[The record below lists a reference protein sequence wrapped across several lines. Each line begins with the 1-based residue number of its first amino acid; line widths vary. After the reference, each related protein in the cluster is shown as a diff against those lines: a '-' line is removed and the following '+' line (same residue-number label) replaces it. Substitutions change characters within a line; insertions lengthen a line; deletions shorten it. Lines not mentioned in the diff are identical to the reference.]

1 MNESNGSELY
11 HVGDLM
17 LDVDAC
23 LLTRAGEVVPLPPKT
38 FELFMELVRHAPG
51 VVRREELIDSVWP
64 NEIVN
69 DEALTQRVMLLRRAL
84 GDDATNPTF
93 IASAPRWGYR
103 MVAPVEKV
111 ATEEATSRAPP
122 EGAVDGASLSGLQLA
137 IVSIRRRERWL
148 VAVALGVVAVVTGLA
163 IHSRVG
169 WARHPIDSLAITP
182 FAASS
187 TDSDAELLSEGI
199 PATLTANMTQVPHL
213 RVIAASTMER
223 YRGNAVDP
231 QEIGRELGVRAVLT
245 GRLMRRGTLVV
256 IDTELVDVKDGS
268 RLWGARLESPL
279 TDIFAVQNEI
289 SSEIASG
296 MRLRLT
302 GAQRTRLATYT
313 TSNVNAYTLY
323 LRGRHF
329 WNKRDENGFDEAI
342 ASFRRAIDL
351 DPSYALAY
359 VGLADCFAL
368 EASMEYGLAPPAD
381 MMPKARSA
389 ALRALELDPN
399 LAEAHASL
407 GLVLWIYDWQRKRA
421 EQEMRRAIEL
431 SPGYATAHQWL
442 AEMLAEQGLANE
454 AEREI
459 RLAEQLDPLSLVI
472 SADRGLLPYYRR
484 DFQLAI
490 RSYRATLAMDP
501 AFLQARLGLGLAY
514 LQGGQRDEALKLLL
528 ETNRLAGGAPPTLS
542 ALGYAYGLTGR
553 ATEAHAILEELLAL
567 RKERYIS
574 AFYVAGVYIGL
585 GDRDSAFAWL
595 DRACTER
602 ASLLRAIK
610 VWPAFD
616 PLRSDTRFAAL
627 LRCLHL
633 H

>member
-1 MNESNGSELY
+1 MNGSSGSELY
-11 HVGDLM
+11 RVGDLV

-23 LLTRAGEVVPLPPKT
+23 LLTRNGEVVALPPKT
-38 FELFMELVRHAPG
+38 FDLLVELVRHAPG
-51 VVRREELIDSVWP
+51 VVRREELIELVWP

-84 GDDATNPTF
+84 GDHAKDPTF

-103 MVAPVEKV
+103 LVAPVERA
-111 ATEEATSRAPP
+111 ATGDAASRAPP
-122 EGAVDGASLSGLQLA
+122 DGDVEGVSLSGLQQT
-137 IVSIRRRERWL
+137 IVTVRRRDRWIITGVLTLALIL
-148 VAVALGVVAVVTGLA
+148 VGVALWPR
-163 IHSRVG
+163 IG
-169 WARHPIDSLAITP
+169 WGRHPIDSLAITP
-182 FAASS
+182 FVASDTS
-187 TDSDAELLSEGI
+187 NDTEILSEGI
-199 PATLTANMTQVPHL
+199 PATLTATMARAPNL
-213 RVIAASTMER
+213 RVIAASTMVR
-223 YRGNAVDP
+223 YRGTAIDP
-231 QEIGRELGVRAVLT
+231 QHIGRVLGVRAVLT
-245 GRLMRRGTLVV
+245 GKLMRHGALVV

-279 TDIFAVQNEI
+279 TDIFAVQSEI

-302 GAQRTRLATYT
+302 GAQRTRLATHT
-313 TSNVNAYTLY
+313 TSNVGAYTLY
-323 LRGRHF
+323 LKGRHF
-329 WNKRDENGFDEAI
+329 WNKRDETGFDEAI
-342 ASFRRAIDL
+342 ASFRKAIDL

-368 EASMEYGLAPPAD
+368 EASMEYGLAAPVD

-389 ALRALELDPN
+389 AVKALELDPD

-407 GLVLWIYDWQRKRA
+407 GLVLWIYDWKRERA
-421 EQEMRRAIEL
+421 EHELRRAIEL

-442 AEMLAEQGLANE
+442 AEMLAEDGMADQ
-454 AEREI
+454 AESEI
-459 RLAEQLDPLSLVI
+459 RVAEQLDPLSLVI
-472 SADRGLLPYYRR
+472 SADRGLLPYYRQ
-484 DFQLAI
+484 DYELAI
-490 RSYRATLAMDP
+490 HRYRATLAMDP

-514 LQGGQRDEALKLLL
+514 LHGGERDMGLEVLREA
-528 ETNRLAGGAPPTLS
+528 NQMAGGAPPTLS
-542 ALGYAYGLTGR
+542 AVGYAYGLAGKTAEAR
-553 ATEAHAILEELLAL
+553 AVLEKLLEL

-585 GDRDSAFAWL
+585 GDKDSAFTWL

-610 VWPAFD
+610 VWPEFD
-616 PLRSDTRFAAL
+616 PLRSDPRYAAL

-633 H
+633 Q